1 MCKGAIGTS
10 MKSTALNKV
19 RKIDGD
25 LYVITE
31 TESIHCY
38 LLLGKEKALL
48 IDAGYGYEDIHPLI
62 GQITELPVM
71 LAVTH
76 GDPDH
81 ALGAMHFEDVWI
93 HPLDYGK
100 LLMNDTPEVKCTML
114 EHRYHKMP
122 ETRKLIDKEAYLATS
137 VAKASPHFLKS
148 KDIIDLGGKHVEI
161 FHTPGHSYGHIMF
174 LERETGRLFS
184 GDQLTGKHNNWH
196 FMDSDTQAPFA
207 LTYASLKKLAQ
218 KEEQIKEIYP
228 AHGEY
233 PLSLQ
238 CLTDMLECFA
248 YELAENYEKDIPFHS
263 AMGDAWQHL
272 YKEVNLIYSDERLE
286 EFLGHPIIRN
296 CDQCQR
302 K

>member
-1 MCKGAIGTS
+1 ME
-10 MKSTALNKV
+10 STALNSV
-19 RKIDGD
+19 SKIDDD

-31 TESIHCY
+31 TKSIHCY
-38 LLLGKEKALL
+38 LLIGKEKALL

-62 GQITELPVM
+62 RQITELPVM

-100 LLMNDTPEVKCTML
+100 LLMNDTPKIKGTML
-114 EHRYHKMP
+114 EHPYHKMP
-122 ETRKLIDKEAYLATS
+122 ETKELIDKEAYLSTS
-137 VAKASPHFLKS
+137 IGRAKPHFLKHGEVL
-148 KDIIDLGGKHVEI
+148 DLGGKYVEI
-161 FHTPGHSYGHIMF
+161 FHTPGHSYGHVMF
-174 LERETGRLFS
+174 WEQEKGRLFS
-184 GDQLTGKHNNWH
+184 GDQLTGKHNIWH
-196 FMDSDTQAPFA
+196 FLGSDEQAPFT

-218 KEEQIKEIYP
+218 KGEQIKEVYP
-228 AHGEY
+228 AHGKY

-238 CLTDMLECFA
+238 CLIDILECFA
-248 YELAENYEKDIPFHS
+248 YELAENYGKDIPFHT

-286 EFLGHPIIRN
+286 EFLGHPVIR
-296 CDQCQR
+296 